1 MKEHKTDQQQ
11 VSRGDYRKDIP
22 HSAFRIPSSEP
33 SAFAT
38 PPSEVSPLPL
48 RKVVAVAWRGIR
60 VRIWRSL
67 LVVSCIVLAI
77 SFLTYILTSDSFSR
91 HLLDRGSA
99 ALIEALTAAGT
110 LDVDTMANQRV
121 QTLWMVSLALM
132 ISFVGIVNAMLM
144 SVTERFR
151 EIGTMK
157 CLGALDGFVLK
168 LFLIESLFEGAA
180 GTALGLLLGIIF
192 AYAEGGVIYGAEVWQ
207 LAPGAEL
214 MGILGACFMAGLLLT
229 VLGALY
235 PAYQAARME
244 PVMAL
249 RSEV

>member
-1 MKEHKTDQQQ
+1 
-11 VSRGDYRKDIP
+11 
-22 HSAFRIPSSEP
+22 
-33 SAFAT
+33 
-38 PPSEVSPLPL
+38 
-48 RKVVAVAWRGIR
+48 
-60 VRIWRSL
+60 
-67 LVVSCIVLAI
+67 VLAI
-77 SFLTYILTSDSFSR
+77 AFLTYILTSDAFSR
-91 HLLDRGSA
+91 HIQDRGSL
-99 ALIEALTAAGT
+99 ALIEMLTHEGLLAAET
-110 LDVDTMANQRV
+110 LANQRV

-180 GTALGLLLGIIF
+180 GTALGLMLGLVF
-192 AYAEGGVIYGAEVWQ
+192 AYAEGMVMYGGDVWL
-207 LAPGAEL
+207 LAPGMEMML
-214 MGILGACFMAGLLLT
+214 ILAICFAVGLLLT